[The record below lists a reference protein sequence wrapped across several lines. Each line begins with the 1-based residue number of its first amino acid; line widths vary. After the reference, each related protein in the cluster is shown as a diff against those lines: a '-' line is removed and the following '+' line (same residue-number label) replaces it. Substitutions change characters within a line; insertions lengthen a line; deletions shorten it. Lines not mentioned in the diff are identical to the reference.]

1 MTLLFN
7 HVIYG
12 QFVWSILVFKW
23 QENISKNLCVIKIK
37 IMFLHNQ
44 TRKEKLKS
52 ILDIEIGHGSWST
65 KSQNRREGHLFFFFY
80 NFPLVFT
87 TSFSHS
93 S

>member
-12 QFVWSILVFKW
+12 HFVWSILVFKW

-65 KSQNRREGHLFFFFY
+65 KSQNRREGHLFFFF
-80 NFPLVFT
+80 T
-87 TSFSHS
+87 TFL
-93 S
+93 